1 MSAELV
7 DFSGSVLTI
16 KVSGRLTQPEFAASQ
31 RVAGEVIDKLG
42 KVRLLVVIEDFL
54 GVAKE
59 GDWGD
64 ISFQMKYDDAIERI
78 AIVSD
83 PKWREASLLFTGEGI
98 RRVAIRH
105 FLPAELDKAR
115 AWAAE
120 NSSPKQL

>member
-7 DFSGSVLTI
+7 NVSGRVLTI
-16 KVSGRLTQPEFAASQ
+16 RVSGLLTQPQLAASQ
-31 RVAGEVIDKLG
+31 WAAGEVIDRIG
-42 KVRLLVVIEDFL
+42 KARLLILIEDFQ

-64 ISFQMKYDDAIERI
+64 VSFQMQYDDAIERI

-83 PKWREASLLFTGEGI
+83 PKWRETSLLFTGEGV
-98 RRVAIRH
+98 RRVSIQH

-115 AWAAE
+115 AWAGA
-120 NSSPKQL
+120 N